1 MSGLP
6 SGQFVDYLII
16 GLLVTVAAGLV
27 FEVVRRKITSHWG
40 RIAFAL
46 VLATAGVI
54 GRFKF
59 ILQPRTEL
67 PSNQAGGQ
75 TTGEGST
82 RLPRASPDDSSSPV
96 TSSMQPKET
105 QPKETSEAVFVRENI
120 AAPSKGSRKTGQWA
134 VIILEPGTKDS
145 YPKLATTAASMIAE
159 AGHSTVAIFR
169 PFATR
174 GAAFDSLFAADPA
187 LSRRLNEYCD
197 EILLGKI
204 TSSVKENPD
213 YPGLRSLTLTVDVK
227 TISTKT
233 GDVQHQFQ
241 ASAVGAG
248 YDIGEARTN
257 AEESLAANLRS
268 ELHNVIK

>member
-1 MSGLP
+1 MS
-6 SGQFVDYLII
+6 
-16 GLLVTVAAGLV
+16 
-27 FEVVRRKITSHWG
+27 
-40 RIAFAL
+40 
-46 VLATAGVI
+46 
-54 GRFKF
+54 
-59 ILQPRTEL
+59 
-67 PSNQAGGQ
+67 
-75 TTGEGST
+75 
-82 RLPRASPDDSSSPV
+82 
-96 TSSMQPKET
+96 
-105 QPKETSEAVFVRENI
+105 
-120 AAPSKGSRKTGQWA
+120 
-134 VIILEPGTKDS
+134 EPGTQQN

-169 PFATR
+169 PSATR